1 MSKNNLSSNCLAD
14 CCHTGSNTKSAAVV
28 HIQSALHDADLHT
41 DSIDAP
47 KDKMYFSAETRSH
60 LVSLQIDEMNANPM

>member
-1 MSKNNLSSNCLAD
+1 MSKSNLSSNCLAD

-28 HIQSALHDADLHT
+28 HIQSALHDADSNT

-47 KDKMYFSAETRSH
+47 ENMMYFSE
-60 LVSLQIDEMNANPM
+60 EM